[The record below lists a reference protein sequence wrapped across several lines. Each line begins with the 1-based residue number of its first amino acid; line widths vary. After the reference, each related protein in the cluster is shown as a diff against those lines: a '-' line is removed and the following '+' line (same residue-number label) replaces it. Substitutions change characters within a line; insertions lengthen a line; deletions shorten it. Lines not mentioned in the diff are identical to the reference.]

1 MFVLEHH
8 DEFVGHVSGLVGSMA
23 TEFSFSVNSAEV
35 AAPAP
40 ANGIPIV
47 ALANTAPPTTDED
60 APAVVCGC
68 DLFNWS
74 VNPFM
79 TLTNGLIVSWIILV
93 QMAVMTLTKAAA
105 MSPFSKNCK
114 ERPIPSRS
122 GRVLVFF
129 VSTRRQT
136 KRSARN

>member
-60 APAVVCGC
+60 ADHLG
-68 DLFNWS
+68 
-74 VNPFM
+74 
-79 TLTNGLIVSWIILV
+79 TNGSLV
-93 QMAVMTLTKAAA
+93 ALTFAQSRCYVTLLQK
-105 MSPFSKNCK
+105 
-114 ERPIPSRS
+114 
-122 GRVLVFF
+122 L
-129 VSTRRQT
+129 
-136 KRSARN
+136 

>member
-1 MFVLEHH
+1 MLEHH

-79 TLTNGLIVSWIILV
+79 ASTNGFIEYRGSSWYKWQFGCVGFRAKPL
-93 QMAVMTLTKAAA
+93 LCHP
-105 MSPFSKNCK
+105 SPKTVRN
-114 ERPIPSRS
+114 
-122 GRVLVFF
+122 GRCR
-129 VSTRRQT
+129 T
-136 KRSARN
+136 